1 MQKIYI
7 LLSVLAAGLLL
18 SGCAAGAL
26 LEVSAMEAAGISA
39 AEVATLGEAGLAME
53 AAGMGAAEIAVVDE
67 AAFNRVLARTR
78 LVENTASGVPEVKI
92 HTSRYG
98 WRTLGRV
105 AGRNEVQLLD
115 LNGRALRLDGELVS
129 VRGAKA
135 LNLRAGPG
143 VEHEIITA
151 IKDNQLVIKLGES
164 SNGWYRVRAGEN
176 VEGYMNG
183 SYLLPIVAS
192 NSRRKR

>member
-1 MQKIYI
+1 MQKNHI
-7 LLSVLAAGLLL
+7 LPLCFVLALAF

-26 LEVSAMEAAGISA
+26 LELSAVEAAGISA
-39 AEVATLGEAGLAME
+39 GEVAALGEAGLALE
-53 AAGMGAAEIAVVDE
+53 GASLGAAEIAIVDE

-78 LVENTASGVPEVKI
+78 LVENAASGVPEVKI
-92 HTSRYG
+92 HTSRFG

-105 AGRNEVQLLD
+105 VGRDEIELLD
-115 LNGRALRLDGELVS
+115 LNGRPLRLDGELVS
-129 VRGAKA
+129 VRGAKR
-135 LNLRAGPG
+135 LNLRKGPG

-192 NSRRKR
+192 NSRRRR